1 MKTKSSRRTFLQAGL
16 SLPAAGLV
24 IPPISLGAAFQQ
36 PAEQP
41 QRLNYT
47 DSGKYGEGGNQKGQ
61 SKFEQYIVRDLWHK
75 SYPEEFHAE
84 VTKPALALRMDEMQ
98 GATYSPFTLSWV
110 PITEAFLM
118 APEPHVHDWDEFL
131 MFIGGD
137 TTNLLDLGGEVEFS
151 LGDDPD
157 NMEKFVFTTPTVV
170 HLTKGLWHCPLNFK
184 RVDDPAKPVLF
195 TNLMFTTDYTMTR
208 AKDNK

>member
-1 MKTKSSRRTFLQAGL
+1 MKAKSSRRTFLQAGL

-24 IPPISLGAAFQQ
+24 FPPISLGAAFQQ
-36 PAEQP
+36 TSKQP
-41 QRLNYT
+41 
-47 DSGKYGEGGNQKGQ
+47 GEAVIQKGQ

-84 VTKPALALRMDEMQ
+84 VTKPALALRMDEKQ
-98 GATYSPFTLSWV
+98 DATYSPFTLSWV

-157 NMEKFVFTTPTVV
+157 NMEKFVFTSSTVV

-208 AKDNK
+208 AQDVK

>member
-1 MKTKSSRRTFLQAGL
+1 MKAKSSRRTFLQAGL
-16 SLPAAGLV
+16 SLTAAGLV
-24 IPPISLGAAFQQ
+24 IPPGSLEGASQQ

-41 QRLNYT
+41 QRLGYT
-47 DSGKYGEGGNQKGQ
+47 DSSKYGKGGNQMGQ

-75 SYPEEFHAE
+75 SYPEDFHAE
-84 VTKPALALRMDEMQ
+84 VTKPVLGLRIDEMQ
-98 GATYSPFTLSWV
+98 GATYSPFALSWV

-137 TTNLLDLGGEVEFS
+137 TTNLLNLGGEVEFS

-157 NMEKFVFTTPTVV
+157 NMEKFVFTSPTVV

-208 AKDNK
+208 AKDVK

>member
-1 MKTKSSRRTFLQAGL
+1 MFLKAGL

-24 IPPISLGAAFQQ
+24 IPPGRLEAAFQQ
-36 PAEQP
+36 PAEQR
-41 QRLNYT
+41 QRLGYA
-47 DSGKYGEGGNQKGQ
+47 DSGKHGKGGNQSGQ

-75 SYPEEFHAE
+75 SYAKDFHAE
-84 VTKPALALRMDEMQ
+84 VTKPVLGLRMGKMQ
-98 GATYSPFTLSWV
+98 GATYSPFALSWV

-137 TTNLLDLGGEVEFS
+137 TTNLLELGGEVEFS
-151 LGDDPD
+151 LGDNPD
-157 NMEKFVFTTPTVV
+157 NMEKFVFTSPTVV

-184 RVDDPAKPVLF
+184 RVDNPAKPVLF

-208 AKDNK
+208 AKDKK

>member
-1 MKTKSSRRTFLQAGL
+1 M
-16 SLPAAGLV
+16 
-24 IPPISLGAAFQQ
+24 
-36 PAEQP
+36 
-41 QRLNYT
+41 
-47 DSGKYGEGGNQKGQ
+47 GQ

-84 VTKPALALRMDEMQ
+84 VTKPALALRMDGMQ

-137 TTNLLDLGGEVEFS
+137 TANLLNLGGEVEFS

-157 NMEKFVFTTPTVV
+157 NME
-170 HLTKGLWHCPLNFK
+170 
-184 RVDDPAKPVLF
+184 
-195 TNLMFTTDYTMTR
+195 
-208 AKDNK
+208 

>member
-16 SLPAAGLV
+16 SLPAAGLAITPV
-24 IPPISLGAAFQQ
+24 SLEAAFQQ
-36 PAEQP
+36 PAEQS
-41 QRLNYT
+41 QRLGYT
-47 DSGKYGEGGNQKGQ
+47 DSGKYGEGVNQEGQ

-75 SYPEEFHAE
+75 SYPEDFHAE
-84 VTKPALALRMDEMQ
+84 VTKPALALRMGEMQ
-98 GATYSPFTLSWV
+98 GSTYSPFTLSWV

-137 TTNLLDLGGEVEFS
+137 TTNMLNLGGEIEFS

-157 NMEKFVFTTPTVV
+157 NMEKFVFTSPTVI

-184 RVDDPAKPVLF
+184 KVDDPAKPVLF

-208 AKDNK
+208 AQDNK

>member
-16 SLPAAGLV
+16 SLPAAGLA
-24 IPPISLGAAFQQ
+24 IPPISLGAVFQQ
-36 PAEQP
+36 PAKQ
-41 QRLNYT
+41 T
-47 DSGKYGEGGNQKGQ
+47 GKGGSQKGQ
-61 SKFEQYIVRDLWHK
+61 SKFEQYIERDLWHK

-84 VTKPALALRMDEMQ
+84 VTKPALALRADEMQ
-98 GATYSPFTLSWV
+98 GSTYAPFTLSWV

-137 TTNLLDLGGEVEFS
+137 TTNLLNLGGEVEFS

-157 NMEKFVFTTPTVV
+157 NMEKFVFTSPTVV

-184 RVDDPAKPVLF
+184 RVDDPARPVLF
-195 TNLMFTTDYTMTR
+195 TNLMFTTDYTMTTAQD
-208 AKDNK
+208 AK

>member
-24 IPPISLGAAFQQ
+24 LNPGSLQAAFRPSTEQLQ
-36 PAEQP
+36 PIP
-41 QRLNYT
+41 G
-47 DSGKYGEGGNQKGQ
+47 SQKGK
-61 SKFEQYIVRDLWHK
+61 SKYEQFIVRDLWHK
-75 SYPEEFHAE
+75 SYPQEFHVE
-84 VTKPALALRMDEMQ
+84 VTKPVLGLRMNEMK
-98 GATYSPFTLSWV
+98 GTTYSPFTLSWV
-110 PITEAFLM
+110 PITKAFLM

-137 TTNLLDLGGEVEFS
+137 TTSLLDLGGEVEFS
-151 LGDDPD
+151 LGEDPH
-157 NMEKFVFTTPTVV
+157 NMEKFVFTAPAVV

-195 TNLMFTTDYTMTR
+195 TNLMFTTDYTAR
-208 AKDNK
+208 KVQK

>member
-24 IPPISLGAAFQQ
+24 LNPGSLQAAFRLSTEQLQ
-36 PAEQP
+36 PIP
-41 QRLNYT
+41 G
-47 DSGKYGEGGNQKGQ
+47 SQKGK
-61 SKFEQYIVRDLWHK
+61 SKYEQFIVRDLWHK
-75 SYPEEFHAE
+75 SYPQEFHVE
-84 VTKPALALRMDEMQ
+84 VTKPVLGLRMNEMK
-98 GATYSPFTLSWV
+98 GTTYSPFTLSWV
-110 PITEAFLM
+110 PITKAFLM

-137 TTNLLDLGGEVEFS
+137 TTSLLDLGGEVEFS
-151 LGDDPD
+151 LGEDPH
-157 NMEKFVFTTPTVV
+157 NMEKFVFTSPAVV

-195 TNLMFTTDYTMTR
+195 TNLMFTTDYTAR
-208 AKDNK
+208 KVQK

>member
-24 IPPISLGAAFQQ
+24 IPPNSLEAAFRQ
-36 PAEQP
+36 PAERP
-41 QRLNYT
+41 QRLGYT
-47 DSGKYGEGGNQKGQ
+47 DSSEYGKGENQKGQ

-84 VTKPALALRMDEMQ
+84 VTKPALALTIDEMQ

-110 PITEAFLM
+110 PITQAFLM

-137 TTNLLDLGGEVEFS
+137 TSNLLDLGGEVEFS
-151 LGDDPD
+151 LGDDPG
-157 NMEKFVFTTPTVV
+157 NMEKFVFTSPTVV

-184 RVDDPAKPVLF
+184 RVEDPAKPVLF

-208 AKDNK
+208 AQDLE

>member
-16 SLPAAGLV
+16 CLPAAGLV
-24 IPPISLGAAFQQ
+24 IPPGSLEAAFQQ

-41 QRLNYT
+41 QRLGYT
-47 DSGKYGEGGNQKGQ
+47 DSGKHGEGANQMGQ

-75 SYPEEFHAE
+75 SYPEDFHAE
-84 VTKPALALRMDEMQ
+84 VTKPVLGLRIDEMQ
-98 GATYSPFTLSWV
+98 GATYSPFALSWV

-157 NMEKFVFTTPTVV
+157 NMEKFVFTSPTVV

-195 TNLMFTTDYTMTR
+195 TNLMFTTNYTMTR
-208 AKDNK
+208 AQDVK

>member
-1 MKTKSSRRTFLQAGL
+1 MKTISSRRTFLHAGL

-24 IPPISLGAAFQQ
+24 FPPGCLEAALQQ

-41 QRLNYT
+41 QRLGYK
-47 DSGKYGEGGNQKGQ
+47 DSDKYGKVGSQMGQ

-75 SYPEEFHAE
+75 SYPEDFHAE
-84 VTKPALALRMDEMQ
+84 VTKPVLGLRIDEMQ

-157 NMEKFVFTTPTVV
+157 NMEKFVFTSPTVV

-184 RVDDPAKPVLF
+184 KVDDPAKPVLF
-195 TNLMFTTDYTMTR
+195 TNLMFTTDYTAR
-208 AKDNK
+208 KVQK

>member
-36 PAEQP
+36 PAKQP
-41 QRLNYT
+41 
-47 DSGKYGEGGNQKGQ
+47 GKGVIQKGQ
-61 SKFEQYIVRDLWHK
+61 SKFEQYIERDLWHK

-157 NMEKFVFTTPTVV
+157 NMEKFVFTSPTVV

-195 TNLMFTTDYTMTR
+195 TNLMFTTDYAMTR
-208 AKDNK
+208 AQDVK